1 MDKTEVVSYI
11 QTAIAADSGIAGAEL
26 TKRLR
31 ERWPE
36 WSPLAMGS
44 KTLRSF
50 ITDNLPGIGVVG
62 QRGLDPVYGVTS
74 SSSVESRN
82 ENLWRIWASPSSP
95 CALVISPQDGRMGVV
110 ERKELPPEG
119 WLKLSAP
126 TVEAHQQ
133 IARDFLDHQFQGA
146 SSDLEPLIASGT
158 HWWQQWM
165 KEIKKRGLSASWGQ
179 FRFHRLLA
187 LFSAELVS
195 RGVNG
200 DVEGPAIIQLRG
212 SMQVDTSASQIS
224 EPQMGSS
231 SLSQLRQIAIGA
243 IEKMS
248 EEQLRQLKV
257 PLGSVLD
264 ALKQSR

>member
-1 MDKTEVVSYI
+1 MDKTEVVGYI
-11 QTAIAADSGIAGAEL
+11 QAEIAADSGIAGAEL
-26 TKRLR
+26 TRRLR

-36 WSPLAMGS
+36 WSPLALGS

-74 SSSVESRN
+74 SSGAESRD
-82 ENLWRIWASPSSP
+82 ENLWRIWASPGSP
-95 CALVISPQDGRMGVV
+95 CSLVISPHDGQLGVV
-110 ERKELPPEG
+110 GRTEAAPEG
-119 WLKLSAP
+119 GVKLSAP
-126 TVEAHQQ
+126 GVEAHRQ
-133 IARDFLDHQFQGA
+133 IARDFLEHQFQGA
-146 SSDLEPLIASGT
+146 SSDLEPLIGSGT

-165 KEIKKRGLSASWGQ
+165 KEVKKRGISASWGQ

-187 LFSAELVS
+187 LFSAELAS
-195 RGVNG
+195 RGVVG
-200 DVEGPAIIQLRG
+200 AAEGAAIVQLRG
-212 SMQVDTSASQIS
+212 SMQGETSSIHTS
-224 EPQMGSS
+224 EPQTGSN

-243 IEKMS
+243 IERMS

-264 ALKQSR
+264 ALKHSR